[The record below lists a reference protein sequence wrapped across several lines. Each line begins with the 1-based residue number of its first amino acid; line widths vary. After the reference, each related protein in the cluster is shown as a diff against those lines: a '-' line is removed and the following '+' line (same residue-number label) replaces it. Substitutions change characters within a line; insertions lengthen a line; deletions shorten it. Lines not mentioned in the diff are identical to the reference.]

1 MQGIHKNDQRPIS
14 DGVERYDTSHSDY
27 DYSDDDDDYDEISFT
42 EARLRNIKSIV
53 RTLRQI
59 RLSKRS
65 KGIWFIS
72 LVVILIVY
80 HCLKT
85 SFLGANSYNKTDV
98 DTLTVEQDLQEED
111 TGDFISQ
118 TKISS
123 EIDSP
128 FQIGCREPHTNQ
140 KRANAALVILARNSE
155 VKQVIKSMKSMERH
169 FNQWFNYPWVFLND
183 EPFSK
188 EFKKSVSKYTSSK
201 IEFGTIPKKKW
212 NFSDKID
219 KDELHEHIANQG
231 DRRIMY
237 GNSESYHKM
246 CRFFSGYFYK
256 HELVKKRDWYWR
268 VEPDVEF
275 FCDLTYDPFIEMEK
289 HNKKYGFNVLIGEL
303 YYTIPG
309 LFKETRSFIRKHG
322 VLLGNAWSLFIKDYK
337 YAVGKNAANYDGL
350 KSKADILQ
358 AIEENITVKKF
369 LSMKEKTDEQISKYD
384 LLLLDLVVEKSRKK
398 PELYEDRFDLEE
410 YNMCHFWSN
419 FEIARTD
426 LFNSPAYEAYFEHLE
441 KSGGFYK
448 ERWGDA
454 PVHSLAVGMLL
465 DLKDIHYFRDIGY
478 QHSAM
483 SHCPG
488 NSKRYQV
495 KYQPSEKYY
504 LKDLK
509 EDQAWLSPDGPRPNG
524 IGCRCRCPKAKDIE
538 DSPSSCV
545 KSWADITSDKYIP
558 PKPVDVDFWEDQIE
572 RRLNN
577 FLATGGTL
585 GQSNVAEQ
593 LLNFN

>member
-1 MQGIHKNDQRPIS
+1 MDQRPNS
-14 DGVERYDTSHSDY
+14 YSMELYDTSDSEY
-27 DYSDDDDDYDEISFT
+27 DYSDDDHSDEFSFT
-42 EARLRNIKSIV
+42 GARRRNIKSIV
-53 RTLRQI
+53 QSLRQI
-59 RLSKRS
+59 RLSRRS
-65 KGIWFIS
+65 KRLWFIL
-72 LVVILIVY
+72 LVVALLVFY
-80 HCLKT
+80 WTKT
-85 SFLGANSYNKTDV
+85 NFFVTNSNNQVDDRVFTD
-98 DTLTVEQDLQEED
+98 ENELQEEGV
-111 TGDFISQ
+111 GDLLSQ

-123 EIDSP
+123 DIDSP
-128 FQIGCREPHTNQ
+128 FQIGCREPHTN
-140 KRANAALVILARNSE
+140 KERANAALVVLARNSE
-155 VKQVIKSMKSMERH
+155 AEQVIKSMKSMERH

-188 EFKKSVSKYTSSK
+188 EFKNSVSKHTSSK
-201 IEFGTIPKKKW
+201 IEFGTIPQEKW
-212 NFSDKID
+212 NFSDNID
-219 KDELHEHIANQG
+219 KDELYEHIANQG

-309 LFKETRSFIRKHG
+309 LFKETRAFIRKHDI
-322 VLLGNAWSLFIKDYK
+322 LLGNAWSLFITDYK

-350 KSKADILQ
+350 KSKADILR
-358 AIEENITVKKF
+358 AIEENVTVKKF
-369 LSMKEKTDEQISKYD
+369 LSMKDKTDEQISEYD
-384 LLLLDLVVEKSRKK
+384 LLLLDLVVEKSKKK
-398 PELYEDRFDLEE
+398 PQLYEDRFDLEE

-454 PVHSLAVGMLL
+454 PVHSLAMGMLL

-478 QHSAM
+478 QHSAL

-495 KYQPSEKYY
+495 KYQPSENYY

-509 EDQAWLSPDGPRPNG
+509 EDSIWLSPDDPRPNG
-524 IGCRCRCPKAKDIE
+524 IGCRCRCPKVKDIE
-538 DSPSSCV
+538 DSTSSCV

-558 PKPVDVDFWEDQIE
+558 PLPIDVDFWEDQI
-572 RRLNN
+572 RHRLDK

-585 GQSNVAEQ
+585 GENNIAEQ